1 MLTAAYLAYFIARNW
16 FFASILPC
24 GDPIE
29 TAAMRPN
36 TRLTARQLTSVCGR
50 YQHGL
55 GLLNAGDTPAFSSRP
70 WQLLGPSANFVS
82 QPAFARPRRDHR
94 LQRLEAVF
102 FLSREPLTTRK
113 LSQYANLADGTEART
128 LIRRLNDLYDASGRA
143 FRVERVAGGF
153 QLLTRR
159 KLSGWVRRLEGVPRE
174 TRLSAP
180 AMETLAV
187 IAYRQPIL
195 RADIEAVRGVN
206 CGEILRQLM
215 DRELVRIGGRSED
228 LGRPYLY
235 TTTKHFLRV
244 FGLDSLDS
252 LPRVERLRR
261 DGPDLAP
268 TRHPADA
275 PGESWGAVEPVSSE
289 EEGNM
294 PVLTRSGLTWDQ
306 PECERVG
313 DKGVDP
319 RAIKTHDEGE
329 RLEYVEDADFD
340 EEDEED
346 EEDDFDDELD
356 DEDLEEEEVE
366 EEEVEDE
373 ELEDEWEE
381 VEDEEDEEDWE
392 DEDDD
397 SEWDYDDED
406 EDEDEEEEE
415 EDWV

>member
-1 MLTAAYLAYFIARNW
+1 M
-16 FFASILPC
+16 
-24 GDPIE
+24 
-29 TAAMRPN
+29 
-36 TRLTARQLTSVCGR
+36 
-50 YQHGL
+50 
-55 GLLNAGDTPAFSSRP
+55 
-70 WQLLGPSANFVS
+70 
-82 QPAFARPRRDHR
+82 
-94 LQRLEAVF
+94 
-102 FLSREPLTTRK
+102 TTRK

-153 QLLTRR
+153 QLLTRG

-174 TRLSAP
+174 ARLSAP

-195 RADIEAVRGVN
+195 RADIESVRGVN

-261 DGPDLAP
+261 GGPDLVP
-268 TRHPADA
+268 TTHSADA
-275 PGESWGAVEPVSSE
+275 QGKSLGEVEPLSSE
-289 EEGNM
+289 EEGSM

-306 PECERVG
+306 PEFERVE
-313 DKGVDP
+313 DEVVDP
-319 RAIKTHDEGE
+319 RMTKTYDENE
-329 RLEYVEDADFD
+329 RQEIVEEEDFD
-340 EEDEED
+340 EDDEED
-346 EEDDFDDELD
+346 DDEDDEDDFDDELD
-356 DEDLEEEEVE
+356 DEDLEDEELE
-366 EEEVEDE
+366 EEELEEEAEDE

-381 VEDEEDEEDWE
+381 VEDEDEEEEEDWE
-392 DEDDD
+392 DEEDD
-397 SEWDYDDED
+397 SEWDDDD
-406 EDEDEEEEE
+406 DEEEEE
-415 EDWV
+415 EEDEDWE